1 MREESDPHD
10 PQTDS
15 TISPAGRIH
24 HKITR
29 ALQVIMLGAVGI
41 AVYEHNWLPAFLT
54 VCIFVLSLL
63 PSMLGRRLA
72 VRLPA
77 ELEVLAVLFM
87 FAALFLGDIHGYYER
102 FWWWDVVLH
111 VGSGFLLGILGFL
124 LVYVLNQH
132 ERIEFHMKPGFVALF
147 SFAFAVMMGAVWE
160 IFEFGMDSLFG
171 LNMQRTGLVDTMWDL
186 IVDALGGLV
195 IAVTG
200 YFYLRSGSGYF
211 VQRWIARFIE
221 ENPRLFEGED

>member
-1 MREESDPHD
+1 MCGDSDHHD
-10 PQTDS
+10 PRTDS
-15 TISPAGRIH
+15 SISPAGRVH
-24 HKITR
+24 YKITR
-29 ALQVIMLGAVGI
+29 GLQVIMLGAVGI

-63 PSMLGRRLA
+63 PSMLSRRFA

-77 ELEVLAVLFM
+77 EFELVAVLFI
-87 FAALFLGDIHGYYER
+87 FAALFLGDIHGYYEQ
-102 FWWWDVVLH
+102 FWWWDVLLH

-160 IFEFGMDSLFG
+160 ILEFGMDSLFG
-171 LNMQRTGLVDTMWDL
+171 LNMQSTGLVDTMWDL
-186 IVDALGGLV
+186 IVDAVGGLV

-200 YFYLRSGSGYF
+200 YFYLRSGSGFF